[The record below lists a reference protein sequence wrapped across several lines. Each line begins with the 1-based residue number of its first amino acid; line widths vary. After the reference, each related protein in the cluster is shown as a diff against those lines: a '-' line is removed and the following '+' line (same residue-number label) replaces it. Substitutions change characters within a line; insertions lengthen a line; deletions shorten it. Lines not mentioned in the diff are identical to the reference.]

1 MAETADVHLTLAV
14 GVPLLH
20 AMVARIARDHGVRAL
35 LIKGPVLAMQGLREP
50 RQSGDVDVL
59 CEPSGVDAFTQA
71 LVQLGWKAFN
81 EKPVTPQR
89 VRRHALGFH
98 HPRWPCGVD
107 VHHRFPGF
115 YAPDQSVFDA
125 LWSRRTVAELAAQ
138 PVDCTDL
145 LGSAMIHGLHLLRGR
160 NLTLTE
166 SDLTHLVET
175 LRRRLDD
182 AAKRELA
189 ELAAA
194 TGAADTLAPVLDQV
208 GGVPAIGRDHL
219 SAAERQ
225 DWNLRLTANE
235 AKGLMWID
243 EMRTAGLRH
252 WPGIAWRALTFD
264 AQALFEG
271 RLDEKRGTFV
281 TGRLAARRL
290 GAAVRYLPGAL
301 KSLVLMRRKP

>member
-1 MAETADVHLTLAV
+1 MTETADVHLTLAE

-81 EKPVTPQR
+81 EQSGDAAS
-89 VRRHALGFH
+89 VRKHALGFH
-98 HPRWPCGVD
+98 HPRWPCGID

-125 LWSRRTVAELAAQ
+125 LWSRRTVVDLAAQ

-175 LRRRLDD
+175 LRRASTMTRSASSPSSRPQPARPTPSPRCSIGWAAYRPSD
-182 AAKRELA
+182 ATTCPQPSGR
-189 ELAAA
+189 
-194 TGAADTLAPVLDQV
+194 TGTSDSP
-208 GGVPAIGRDHL
+208 
-219 SAAERQ
+219 
-225 DWNLRLTANE
+225 
-235 AKGLMWID
+235 
-243 EMRTAGLRH
+243 RTR
-252 WPGIAWRALTFD
+252 P
-264 AQALFEG
+264 
-271 RLDEKRGTFV
+271 RG
-281 TGRLAARRL
+281 
-290 GAAVRYLPGAL
+290 
-301 KSLVLMRRKP
+301 